1 MKTLTKR
8 ERFLNETLKLF
19 YLKGFKATTMRD
31 IAQKLNFEVAN
42 IYNYIDSKQSLLEDS
57 LFDIS
62 YTFHHSIDNI
72 LESSYSPEE
81 KLRLIISSHIKL
93 IEEQPYKM
101 ALLVN
106 EWRNLKSEKLKK
118 ILERKKDYEDKVAI
132 VLKEGIDQGQF
143 RKMDLVLTSKSILS
157 SLRWL
162 YDEYPNSQT
171 RFNPIEI
178 EKQIIDFVFAGI
190 SKN

>member
-1 MKTLTKR
+1 MKELSKK
-8 ERFLNETLKLF
+8 EKFLKETLKLF
-19 YLKGFKATTMRD
+19 YSKGFKATTMRD
-31 IAQKLNFEVAN
+31 IAKKLNFEVAN
-42 IYNYIDSKQSLLEDS
+42 IYNYIDSKQALLEDA

-81 KLRLIISSHIKL
+81 KLKLIISSHIKL
-93 IEEQPYKM
+93 TVEKPYEM
-101 ALLVN
+101 ALMVN
-106 EWRNLKSEKLKK
+106 EWRNLKPEKLKK
-118 ILERKKDYEDKVAI
+118 IIERKKDYENKVAM
-132 VLKEGIDQGQF
+132 VLQEGIEHGHF
-143 RKMDLVLTSKSILS
+143 RKMNVVITTKSLLS

-162 YDEYPNSQT
+162 YDEYPGSQT

-178 EKQIIDFVFAGI
+178 EKQIIDFIFAGI